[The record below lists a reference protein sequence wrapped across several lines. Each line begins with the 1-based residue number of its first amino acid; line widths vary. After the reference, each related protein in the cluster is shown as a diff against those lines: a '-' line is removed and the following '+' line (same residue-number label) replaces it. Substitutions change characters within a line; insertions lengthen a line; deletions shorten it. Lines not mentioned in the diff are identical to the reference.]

1 MDITHGRWPVWEV
14 LMIDTLRRPLLL
26 ATFLTLGGGGCVAE
40 LGGEEGDIV
49 ATDDTKDSAAVIVG
63 SVDWVPVH
71 TLAEGTAARDNA
83 RPVAYLALG
92 GSRCTGFL
100 IAPDVLMT
108 NHHCVPS
115 AQAAAGATA
124 YFRYEDGVTDDVG
137 VDCST
142 FIGNDAGLDFALLQC
157 AGRPGDRFGTVALE
171 ARSARVG
178 DRVYAIHQNCDYF
191 TTPSCAPTK
200 KFSAGAIRQLGE
212 QLGHDADTL
221 GGSSGSPVFSDAS
234 HAVIALHRAGRSTG
248 NDGRGTM
255 NFAVPMTRI
264 LPVLSSRYPGLT
276 LGATTPA
283 TPVAPGVS
291 TTDVFEPNDT
301 RGGATLAARPFATT
315 GARIERGDVDM
326 FRVDDAVTLD
336 VTLRFSHA
344 AGDLDLA
351 ITDESGRQLA
361 KSTGVGDVE
370 RVQGSFA
377 GPVIVVVYG
386 YNNAAG
392 AYDLTVR

>member
-1 MDITHGRWPVWEV
+1 MRN
-14 LMIDTLRRPLLL
+14 TLRRPLVLASLL
-26 ATFLTLGGGGCVAE
+26 SLGGGGCVAE
-40 LGGEEGDIV
+40 LGDGAALGVSD
-49 ATDDTKDSAAVIVG
+49 AAADGKDSAAVIVG
-63 SVDWVPVH
+63 TVDWVPVQ
-71 TLAEGTAARDNA
+71 TLAEGTAARENA

-115 AQAAAGATA
+115 ASAAAGARA
-124 YFRYEDGVTDDVG
+124 FFRYEDGVTDDVA

-178 DRVYAIHQNCDYF
+178 DRVYAIHQNCDSF

-248 NDGRGTM
+248 SDGRGTM

-264 LPVLSSRYPGLT
+264 LPVLASRYPGLS

-283 TPVAPGVS
+283 TPTAPGAT
-291 TTDVFEPNDT
+291 TTDGYEPNDI
-301 RGGATLAARPFATT
+301 RGSATVAARPFASA
-315 GARIERGDVDM
+315 GARIEAGDVDM
-326 FRVDDAVTLD
+326 YRVDDAANLD
-336 VTLRFSHA
+336 VTVRFSHA
-344 AGDLDLA
+344 AGDLDLS
-351 ITDESGRQLA
+351 ITDLAGRQLA
-361 KSTGVGDVE
+361 RSTGVSDVE
-370 RVQGSFA
+370 RVQGSFT
-377 GPVIVVVYG
+377 GPVVIVIYG
-386 YNNAAG
+386 YNG
-392 AYDLTVR
+392 ARGVYDLTVR

>member
-1 MDITHGRWPVWEV
+1 MMNAR
-14 LMIDTLRRPLLL
+14 RRPLLL
-26 ATFLTLGGGGCVAE
+26 AAFLSLAGGGCVAE
-40 LGGEEGDIV
+40 IGDGAEFGV
-49 ATDDTKDSAAVIVG
+49 SDGTVDGKDSAAVIVG
-63 SVDWVPVH
+63 RVDWVSVQA
-71 TLAEGTAARDNA
+71 LAEGTAARENA

-108 NHHCVPS
+108 NHHCIPS
-115 AQAAAGATA
+115 AAAAAGATA
-124 YFRYEDGVTDDVG
+124 YFRYEDGVTNDVA

-171 ARSARVG
+171 AQNARVG
-178 DRVYAIHQNCDYF
+178 DRVYAIHQNCDFY

-200 KFSAGAIRQLGE
+200 KYSAGAIRQLGE

-221 GGSSGSPVFSDAS
+221 GGSSGSPVFSDDS

-248 NDGRGTM
+248 TDGRGTM

-264 LPVLSSRYPGLT
+264 LPVLASRYPGLA
-276 LGATTPA
+276 LGARAPSTPA
-283 TPVAPGVS
+283 APGPS
-291 TTDVFEPNDT
+291 TTDPYEPNDT
-301 RGGATLAARPFATT
+301 RGGATPAVRPFASM
-315 GARIERGDVDM
+315 GARVEAGDLDHFVVADG
-326 FRVDDAVTLD
+326 ATLD

-351 ITDESGRQLA
+351 VVDGAGRRLA
-361 KSTGVGDVE
+361 TSTSVADVE
-370 RVQGSFA
+370 RIQGIFA
-377 GPVIVVVYG
+377 GPVVVVVYG
-386 YNNAAG
+386 YNG
-392 AYDLTVR
+392 ASGSYDLTVR

>member
-1 MDITHGRWPVWEV
+1 MPNV
-14 LMIDTLRRPLLL
+14 LRRLLL
-26 ATFLTLGGGGCVAE
+26 VASLVSLGGGGCVAE
-40 LGGEEGDIV
+40 LGDGAGLGVSD
-49 ATDDTKDSAAVIVG
+49 AAADGKDSAAVIVG
-63 SVDWVPVH
+63 SVDWVPVQA
-71 TLAEGTAARDNA
+71 LAEGTAARENA

-115 AQAAAGATA
+115 ASAAAGARA
-124 YFRYEDGVTDDVG
+124 FFRYEDGVTDDVA

-171 ARSARVG
+171 ARSVGIG

-248 NDGRGTM
+248 SDGRGTM

-264 LPVLSSRYPGLT
+264 LPVLASRYPGLS

-283 TPVAPGVS
+283 TPAAPGAT
-291 TTDVFEPNDT
+291 TTDGYEPNDI
-301 RGGATLAARPFATT
+301 RGSATVVARPFASA
-315 GARIERGDVDM
+315 GARIEAGDIDM
-326 FRVDDAVTLD
+326 YRVDDAADLD
-336 VTLRFSHA
+336 VAVRFSHA
-344 AGDLDLA
+344 AGDLDLG
-351 ITDESGRQLA
+351 ITDLAGRQLA
-361 KSTGVGDVE
+361 RSTGVTDIE
-370 RVQGSFA
+370 RVQGSFT
-377 GPVIVVVYG
+377 GPVVIVVYG
-386 YNNAAG
+386 YNGARG